1 MASLGA
7 IIGAIIGGLAS
18 CIVTALI
25 TTPILK
31 LACWIV
37 TRFSPPLTMA
47 FKASFLGMLITTLFS
62 AFVVLGAFRIGASN
76 ISNNYNDYM
85 LVASVLII
93 AIIAIGFLIQTIIYG
108 KVLKPSEGTSIGF
121 LKALLAN
128 IIVYVVFVVIA
139 VGISLTSMFL
149 Q

>member
-25 TTPILK
+25 NTPILK

-37 TRFSPPLTMA
+37 TRFSPPLKMA
-47 FKASFLGMLITTLFS
+47 FKASFLGTLMVTLVFAS
-62 AFVVLGAFRIGASN
+62 GVLGVVFMGASN
-76 ISNNYNDYM
+76 LNSDYM
-85 LVASVLII
+85 LVASILII

-128 IIVYVVFVVIA
+128 IIVYVVYIVILG
-139 VGISLTSMFL
+139 GISLTSMFL